1 MAKAIVA
8 GEDAKLY
15 ALLKNK
21 NPGIRRLAAE
31 SKFADEADPDTAVA
45 FAKKAKPDVVAIGP
59 EAPLANGVS
68 DALRTAGFPVA
79 APTKAAAEIET
90 DKAFMRVLLRE
101 HEVPG
106 NIDYN
111 VFNDAKSA
119 KRYLKMNGPK
129 FALKPVGLTGGKGVR
144 VWGDHFHDEKEAGSY
159 VDQVFG
165 DHIGGGR
172 LIIEELLDGEEFT
185 LQAFTDGARV
195 VTMPAVQDHKRLLPG
210 DEGPNTGGM
219 GAYSQADGLLPFL
232 PRADYDASVGIL
244 RKIVESLADVGHPY
258 QGPIYGQFMLTHDGP
273 RVIEVNARFGDP
285 EAMNVLA
292 LLDTDFSELL
302 ARMADG
308 HLGKTR
314 VSFREAATV
323 VKYVVPE
330 GYGTEPMAGH
340 PIKVDEAAV
349 EEAGGQVFY
358 AAVDEADGVVKTT
371 MSRALAIL
379 GEGETL
385 HEANEV
391 CEHALTH
398 VQGEHIFVRHDVGT
412 RQLIE
417 RRLSHMKILRES

>member
-1 MAKAIVA
+1 
-8 GEDAKLY
+8 
-15 ALLKNK
+15 
-21 NPGIRRLAAE
+21 
-31 SKFADEADPDTAVA
+31 
-45 FAKKAKPDVVAIGP
+45 
-59 EAPLANGVS
+59 
-68 DALRTAGFPVA
+68 
-79 APTKAAAEIET
+79 
-90 DKAFMRVLLRE
+90 
-101 HEVPG
+101 
-106 NIDYN
+106 
-111 VFNDAKSA
+111 
-119 KRYLKMNGPK
+119 
-129 FALKPVGLTGGKGVR
+129 
-144 VWGDHFHDEKEAGSY
+144 
-159 VDQVFG
+159 
-165 DHIGGGR
+165 
-172 LIIEELLDGEEFT
+172 
-185 LQAFTDGARV
+185 
-195 VTMPAVQDHKRLLPG
+195 
-210 DEGPNTGGM
+210 M

-371 MSRALAIL
+371 RSRALAIL

-398 VQGEHIFVRHDVGT
+398 VQGDHIFVRHDVGT